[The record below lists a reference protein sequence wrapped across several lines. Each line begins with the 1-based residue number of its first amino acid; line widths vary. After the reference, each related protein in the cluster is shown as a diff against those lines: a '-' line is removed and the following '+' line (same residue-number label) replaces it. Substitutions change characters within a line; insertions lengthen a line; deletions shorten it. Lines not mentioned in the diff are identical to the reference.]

1 MTAQQLK
8 NSILQMAVQG
18 KLVPQDPND
27 EPASVLLERI
37 RNEKEKLVKAGKIK
51 QKKNPSV
58 IFRGADNIPYE
69 KIGDEVRDISDEIPF
84 EIPDSWEWVRL
95 GSLLS
100 VISDGT
106 HKTPTYVENGIP
118 FLSVQ
123 NISKGF
129 FDFNKIKYITKQE
142 HDKLSERVSPKKDDI
157 LICRIGT
164 LGKAI
169 KCTLD
174 FEFSIFVSL
183 GLLRPV
189 DPSIVDYIIFVINS
203 PIGDKWIQNNKV
215 GGGTHTYK
223 INLIDIPNMLIP
235 LPPLQEQ
242 TRISDK
248 LQEIDPYLSEYE
260 KDDNKLDRL
269 SMSFPDQL
277 KKSILQQAV
286 QGKLVEQDP
295 NDEPASVLLERI
307 RAEKQRLVKEGK
319 IKKDKH
325 DSFIYRRD
333 NSHYEKSDG
342 IERCIDDEIPFEIP
356 DSWEWVRLKTLFNI
370 VSARRVHQSDWR
382 KEGVPFYRARE
393 IGKLSEN
400 GVVNNELFIN
410 EELYDKLSKSGI
422 PSANDIMMT
431 AVGTLGKTY
440 VVKPTDRFYYKDAS
454 VICLEN
460 FSNTSP
466 FYIKLAMQS
475 PYMCEQIK
483 ECSSGTTVGTVTIVK
498 ASDYLIPLP
507 PSCEQKRIVD
517 AYRGII
523 EFTNKLG

>member
-356 DSWEWVRLKTLFNI
+356 DSWEWVRLGMLFSHNTGKALNASNHSGKLLDYI
-370 VSARRVHQSDWR
+370 TTSNLYWDRFDLKKLRSMYFTD
-382 KEGVPFYRARE
+382 RE
-393 IGKLSEN
+393 IK
-400 GVVNNELFIN
+400 
-410 EELYDKLSKSGI
+410 KC
-422 PSANDIMMT
+422 T
-431 AVGTLGKTY
+431 
-440 VVKPTDRFYYKDAS
+440 VVKGDLLVCEGGDIGRAAVWENEFNMRIQNHIHRLRPYVDIYIRFFYYLFYFYKHAGLIGGKGIGIQGLS
-454 VICLEN
+454 
-460 FSNTSP
+460 SNT
-466 FYIKLAMQS
+466 LH
-475 PYMCEQIK
+475 QI
-483 ECSSGTTVGTVTIVK
+483 
-498 ASDYLIPLP
+498 LLPLP
-507 PSCEQKRIVD
+507 PIKEQQRIVTQ
-517 AYRGII
+517 I
-523 EFTNKLG
+523 EKSFCPISFIQVYL

>member
-69 KIGDEVRDISDEIPF
+69 KIGNEVRDISDEIPF

-286 QGKLVEQDP
+286 KGKLVDQDP

-325 DSFIYRRD
+325 DSVIYRRD

-356 DSWEWVRLKTLFNI
+356 DSWEWVRLGMLFSHNTGKALNASNHSGKLLDYI
-370 VSARRVHQSDWR
+370 TTSNLYWDRFDLKKLRSMYFTD
-382 KEGVPFYRARE
+382 RE
-393 IGKLSEN
+393 IK
-400 GVVNNELFIN
+400 
-410 EELYDKLSKSGI
+410 KC
-422 PSANDIMMT
+422 T
-431 AVGTLGKTY
+431 
-440 VVKPTDRFYYKDAS
+440 VVKGDLLVCEGGDIGRAAVWENEFNMRIQNHIHRLRPYVDIYIRFFYYLFYFYKHAGLIGGKGIGIQGLS
-454 VICLEN
+454 
-460 FSNTSP
+460 SNT
-466 FYIKLAMQS
+466 LH
-475 PYMCEQIK
+475 QI
-483 ECSSGTTVGTVTIVK
+483 
-498 ASDYLIPLP
+498 LLPLP
-507 PSCEQKRIVD
+507 PIKEQQRIVTQ
-517 AYRGII
+517 I
-523 EFTNKLG
+523 EKSFCPISFIQVYL

>member
-1 MTAQQLK
+1 MRDISDEIPFEIPDSWEWVRLGAISTYAQTKEKINAQSANKDMWGLNLEDIEKGGRLLGKKKVGERKAIGDKTVFSKGDILYSKLRPYLQKILIADEDGICTPEIVPFNLYGIINPQYIIYYLQSPFVDTYINSITYGIKMPRVGTETMTNLIVPLPPIEEQSRIVTKIEEIIPHLLDYNASEFALAQLNSSFPEALK
-8 NSILQMAVQG
+8 KSILQMAVQG

-37 RNEKEKLVKAGKIK
+37 R
-51 QKKNPSV
+51 
-58 IFRGADNIPYE
+58 
-69 KIGDEVRDISDEIPF
+69 
-84 EIPDSWEWVRL
+84 
-95 GSLLS
+95 
-100 VISDGT
+100 
-106 HKTPTYVENGIP
+106 
-118 FLSVQ
+118 
-123 NISKGF
+123 
-129 FDFNKIKYITKQE
+129 
-142 HDKLSERVSPKKDDI
+142 
-157 LICRIGT
+157 
-164 LGKAI
+164 
-169 KCTLD
+169 
-174 FEFSIFVSL
+174 
-183 GLLRPV
+183 
-189 DPSIVDYIIFVINS
+189 
-203 PIGDKWIQNNKV
+203 
-215 GGGTHTYK
+215 
-223 INLIDIPNMLIP
+223 
-235 LPPLQEQ
+235 
-242 TRISDK
+242 
-248 LQEIDPYLSEYE
+248 
-260 KDDNKLDRL
+260 
-269 SMSFPDQL
+269 
-277 KKSILQQAV
+277 
-286 QGKLVEQDP
+286 
-295 NDEPASVLLERI
+295 
-307 RAEKQRLVKEGK
+307 AEKHRLVKEGK

-342 IERCIDDEIPFEIP
+342 IERCIDDEIPFDIP
-356 DSWEWVRLKTLFNI
+356 ESWEWVRLKTLFNI

>member
-1 MTAQQLK
+1 M
-8 NSILQMAVQG
+8 
-18 KLVPQDPND
+18 
-27 EPASVLLERI
+27 
-37 RNEKEKLVKAGKIK
+37 
-51 QKKNPSV
+51 
-58 IFRGADNIPYE
+58 
-69 KIGDEVRDISDEIPF
+69 RDISDEIPF

-95 GSLLS
+95 GA
-100 VISDGT
+100 IS
-106 HKTPTYVENGIP
+106 TYAQTKEKINAQSANKDMWGLNLEDIE
-118 FLSVQ
+118 
-123 NISKGF
+123 KGGR
-129 FDFNKIKYITKQE
+129 
-142 HDKLSERVSPKKDDI
+142 L
-157 LICRIGT
+157 
-164 LGKAI
+164 LGKKKVGERKA
-169 KCTLD
+169 
-174 FEFSIFVSL
+174 
-183 GLLRPV
+183 
-189 DPSIVDYIIFVINS
+189 
-203 PIGDKWIQNNKV
+203 IGDKTVFSKGDILYSKLRPYLQKILIADEDGICTPEIVPFNLYGIINPQYIIYYLQSPFVDTYINSITYGIKMPRV
-215 GGGTHTYK
+215 GTETMT
-223 INLIDIPNMLIP
+223 NLTVP
-235 LPPLQEQ
+235 LPPIEEQ
-242 TRISDK
+242 SRIVTK
-248 LQEIDPYLSEYE
+248 IEEIIPHLLDYNASEFALAQL
-260 KDDNKLDRL
+260 N
-269 SMSFPDQL
+269 SSFPKAL
-277 KKSILQQAV
+277 KKSILQMAV
-286 QGKLVEQDP
+286 QGKLVDQDP

-325 DSFIYRRD
+325 DSVIYRRD